1 MKRAMNILII
11 APHPDDEVLGC
22 GGTIVKQVTTGDK
35 VHLCIMTKGE
45 EQYYGAQMLIEKR
58 AEVLRVADFLG
69 ITKVHFCDFIAAH
82 LDTVP
87 QNQINQKL
95 KEIMDDVKPEILFI
109 PHQGDL
115 HRDHQLT
122 FHAAM
127 IAAKFILSPYLHKI
141 YSYEALS
148 ETEQSSQYFQQ
159 FIPTTY
165 VDLTEHL
172 QKKLDALALYTTE
185 LRLYPHPRSVKAAE
199 YKARSRGAEVGI
211 EAAEA
216 FMLIRERL

>member
-1 MKRAMNILII
+1 MNILII

-22 GGTIVKQVTTGDK
+22 GGTIAKHIAAGEHVY
-35 VHLCIMTKGE
+35 LCIMTKGE
-45 EQYYGAQMLIEKR
+45 EKYYGAAMLAEKR
-58 AEVLRVADFLG
+58 TEVLKVAQFMG
-69 ITKVHFCDFIAAH
+69 ITKVYFGDFTAAH
-82 LDTVP
+82 LDTIP

-95 KEIMDDVKPEILFI
+95 RKIIEEIKPEILFI

-122 FHAAM
+122 FQCAM
-127 IAAKFILSPYLHKI
+127 VAAKFILSAYLKKI

-148 ETEQSSQYFQQ
+148 ETEQSSQYAQQ

-165 VDLTEHL
+165 NDITTQLS
-172 QKKLDALALYTTE
+172 KKLEALALYTTE
-185 LRLYPHPRSVKAAE
+185 LREYPHPRSIKAAE